1 MTRSHIAWSLAAASL
16 VLAGPLRGDDTKAQR
31 KIEERLA
38 KAGLDS
44 SADVKVTVKDGTARL
59 EGVVVGY
66 EASYKAEKAARKE
79 AKQVENRLTVGAEPR
94 SDADV
99 RKDVEKAILRYPY
112 YGVFDSLEVGVQDG
126 VVALRGSVSRP
137 WRKDDLEAR
146 IARVPGIKHMASEV
160 RVQGVSQFDERL
172 RFQLYRQI
180 YGSENFIQ
188 YSNWA
193 NPPIRIIVENGKI
206 TLTGYVRSNVEQV
219 MLGHIARSTLAFDV
233 KNEVQVEGARPVEK
247 SKKAEAQS

>member
-16 VLAGPLRGDDTKAQR
+16 LLAAPLRADDAKSKR

-44 SADVKVTVKDGTARL
+44 SADVKVTVTDGTARL
-59 EGVVVGY
+59 EGVVMGY
-66 EASYKAEKAARKE
+66 EASYKAERAARKE
-79 AKQVENRLTVGAEPR
+79 VKRVENRIKVGAEPR

-126 VVALRGSVSRP
+126 VVLLRGSVSRP

-146 IARVPGIKHMASEV
+146 IAGVPGIRAMSSEV
-160 RVQGVSQFDERL
+160 RVQGVSGFDDRL
-172 RFQLYRQI
+172 RRQLYRQI
-180 YGSENFIQ
+180 YGSESFVQ

-193 NPPIRIIVENGKI
+193 NPPIRIIVEDGKV
-206 TLTGYVRSNVEQV
+206 TLTGYVRSQVEQV
-219 MLGHIARSTLAFDV
+219 MLGHIARGTLAFDV
-233 KNEVQVEGARPVEK
+233 KNEVQVEGARPEEK
-247 SKKAEAQS
+247 SRKEELKS

>member
-1 MTRSHIAWSLAAASL
+1 MRSHIAWSLVAASL
-16 VLAGPLRGDDTKAQR
+16 VLAGPVQADDAKAQR

-44 SADVKVTVKDGTARL
+44 GADVKVTVKDGTARL

-94 SDADV
+94 PDADI
-99 RKDVEKAILRYPY
+99 RKDVEDAILRYAY

-126 VVALRGSVSRP
+126 VVALRGSVYRP
-137 WRKDDLEAR
+137 WRKDDIEAR
-146 IARVPGIKHMASEV
+146 IAKVPGIKHMDSQV

-172 RFQLYRQI
+172 RHQLYRRI
-180 YGSENFIQ
+180 YGSENFVQ
-188 YSNWA
+188 YANWA
-193 NPPIRIIVENGKI
+193 NPPIRIIVENGNI

-247 SKKAEAQS
+247 SKKAEVQS